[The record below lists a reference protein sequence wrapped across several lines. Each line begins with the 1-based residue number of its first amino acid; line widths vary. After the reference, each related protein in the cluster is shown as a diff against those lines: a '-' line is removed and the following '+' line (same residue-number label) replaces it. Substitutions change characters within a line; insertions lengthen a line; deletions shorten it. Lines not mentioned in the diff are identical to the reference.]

1 LAVTSPA
8 IHTMD
13 FKILKILGVLFFGKS
28 FLPLGGKGGFYLTW
42 DSKRSRH
49 MISFTLNS
57 YKDFGIGIR
66 FYTRELSNYSVVKV
80 EMDLL
85 ILKVSFA
92 FTKYNA

>member
-1 LAVTSPA
+1 
-8 IHTMD
+8 
-13 FKILKILGVLFFGKS
+13 
-28 FLPLGGKGGFYLTW
+28 
-42 DSKRSRH
+42 
-49 MISFTLNS
+49 MISFTFNS

-66 FYTRELSNYSVVKV
+66 FYTRQLSNYSVMKV